1 MQLTAYQHEIAVWNM
16 QFNIGRNPDLIPWS
30 EKIKKYGKRKISI
43 RNISCHPIISWGDV
57 SSISLWRN
65 IFLTN
70 NIILIGKNLRT
81 AQFNIVRTDVRWSG
95 VVRGLT
101 IFRWFWF
108 FLSRLYQKY
117 CSRYQIFYKFW
128 SGCGSVLKLH
138 FGPGPQTAP
147 IWSYSLVLLPDQFK
161 DFFVNS
167 ACDVFI
173 CVWSYD
179 LNNCFVLLVTFF

>member
-43 RNISCHPIISWGDV
+43 RYISCHPIISWGDV

-108 FLSRLYQKY
+108 F
-117 CSRYQIFYKFW
+117 
-128 SGCGSVLKLH
+128 
-138 FGPGPQTAP
+138 FGPVCIKNIAP
-147 IWSYSLVLLPDQFK
+147 GTR
-161 DFFVNS
+161 FFTNS
-167 ACDVFI
+167 DPGADR
-173 CVWSYD
+173 S
-179 LNNCFVLLVTFF
+179 